1 MSYIE
6 KKYYKKINEIFEEQS
21 QLESALLIELSRKS
35 VKNINEIAKLCAKF
49 NHNINIVLKKYYPE
63 IKEMKD
69 KLVIKSNLKFY
80 YDLID
85 KLTDLVRNIENFQ
98 KIDPEYYDKL
108 IEFIASKQN
117 LIDGKYRA
125 ICSRELTAFY
135 DPVSR
140 KNLEKILLEKLEL
153 KSQQYFTFGALEEE
167 IKKIAQLAGAYTI
180 NIISAN
186 ESNLEELESAMSTI
200 IFNTKN
206 REEKEKLNIIG
217 TEIKNYL
224 ESKKFQV
231 VLKLGLII
239 TNAKLLPSNGDI
251 TLL

>member
-6 KKYYKKINEIFEEQS
+6 KKYNIKIKETFEEQS

-35 VKNINEIAKLCAKF
+35 VKNVNEIAKLCANF
-49 NHNINIVLKKYYPE
+49 NHNINLILKKYYPE

-85 KLTDLVRNIENFQ
+85 KLTDLVRNIENYQ

-108 IEFIASKQN
+108 IEFIYDKEN
-117 LIDGKYRA
+117 LIKGKYRT
-125 ICSRELTAFY
+125 ICARELTAFY

-140 KNLEKILLEKLEL
+140 ENLEKILLEKIEM

-167 IKKIAQLAGAYTI
+167 IKKIAHLAGAYSI
-180 NIISAN
+180 NIFPAN
-186 ESNLEELESAMSTI
+186 ESSFEELGSAMSII
-200 IFNTKN
+200 IFNTSN
-206 REEKEKLNIIG
+206 QQDEEKLNIIG
-217 TEIKNYL
+217 TELKNYL

-231 VLKLGLII
+231 VLKPGLII
-239 TNAKLLPSNGDI
+239 TNAKLLPNR
-251 TLL
+251 